1 MNLSEQAT
9 ASHPAKSSSLPASM
23 APNICATTY
32 CADFSHVIWWASGRT
47 SAHVFSPV
55 TCHPFLLVGLWRDS
69 YIDLLYIFP
78 NWVVESPTY
87 TAKNQGFGHCSNGDW
102 QDRTHIISWD
112 LETHQLQLSGG
123 FLKNWKNVVN
133 AHKKSDLRW
142 QKTDLSSQGME
153 GILSFRFFFRSK
165 ATKKKRRPWTF
176 AAKRNIPPQKI
187 DPTWLVFLF
196 HPDLGFYQET
206 HPSFTKTFKMQFSVK
221 TKGPAERLKSQQDSD
236 VLHWPLRYNRWPMKH
251 PSPKPQCRVSPLHPL
266 TRPHDI
272 HAIALERERER
283 ECL

>member
-165 ATKKKRRPWTF
+165 ATKK
-176 AAKRNIPPQKI
+176 NG
-187 DPTWLVFLF
+187 
-196 HPDLGFYQET
+196 DLGPLQQKET
-206 HPSFTKTFKMQFSVK
+206 SLHKRLIQLDLFFCFILIWVSTKKPIHLLRKLSKCSFRSKPRDQL
-221 TKGPAERLKSQQDSD
+221 KG
-236 VLHWPLRYNRWPMKH
+236 
-251 PSPKPQCRVSPLHPL
+251 
-266 TRPHDI
+266 
-272 HAIALERERER
+272 
-283 ECL
+283 